1 MRKIGGEGNG
11 RGRRQHLEAW
21 EEIREEGA
29 ALRRVE
35 RRRTWGG
42 VADSME
48 ERRIRA
54 APLAGASGGAASR
67 GRSGAGVRAASP
79 TPRRSTGREGG
90 AAAPTAGTRLRLG
103 RSREWTGR
111 GDGSGGGRGEVGVK
125 TGRNWE

>member
-35 RRRTWGG
+35 RRRSWGG

-54 APLAGASGGAASR
+54 APLAGASGGAVSQ
-67 GRSGAGVRAASP
+67 GWSSAGVQAASP
-79 TPRRSTGREGG
+79 MPRRCTESM
-90 AAAPTAGTRLRLG
+90 LRG
-103 RSREWTGR
+103 
-111 GDGSGGGRGEVGVK
+111 
-125 TGRNWE
+125 

>member
-35 RRRTWGG
+35 RRRSWG

-67 GRSGAGVRAASP
+67 GWSGAGVRAASP
-79 TPRRSTGREGG
+79 TPRSRGSK
-90 AAAPTAGTRLRLG
+90 LRG
-103 RSREWTGR
+103 
-111 GDGSGGGRGEVGVK
+111 
-125 TGRNWE
+125 

>member
-35 RRRTWGG
+35 RRRSWGG

-54 APLAGASGGAASR
+54 APLAGASCG
-67 GRSGAGVRAASP
+67 AASP

-90 AAAPTAGTRLRLG
+90 AAAPTAGTELRLG